1 MAYEN
6 NLRNVFGNYRG
17 DGYVDME
24 YVKGLKAWR
33 ISDQSLEEMVV
44 IYVDNMRDFSEGRSS
59 ALHMYRRGHFI
70 GTLHINEDNLSYVMS
85 ILFNERHKK

>member
-1 MAYEN
+1 MGYDN
-6 NLRNVFGNYRG
+6 PLHDDFGNYHG
-17 DGYVDME
+17 SGYVDMI
-24 YVKGLKAWR
+24 YVKELKAWR

-85 ILFNERHKK
+85 ILFNERRKK